1 MGLTLLKYPPF
12 SPYLVKVDA
21 GVIFKF
27 IFCRAEFQLN
37 KICPFP
43 GILIIYII
51 CIEKKNI
58 VKYGITLFVF
68 FFFFQLFG
76 TTVEVFPEGKVC
88 SFVVT
93 VDKKKG
99 CVVN

>member
-1 MGLTLLKYPPF
+1 M
-12 SPYLVKVDA
+12 
-21 GVIFKF
+21 
-27 IFCRAEFQLN
+27 FCRPKFQLN

-51 CIEKKNI
+51 CIEKSI
-58 VKYGITLFVF
+58 VKYGIILFCF
-68 FFFFQLFG
+68 LFFFQLFG